1 MNSLKTFIKYY
12 FHYFDPINDKILNLN
27 FPHSS
32 FSIYKIIPCDHLII
46 DRYPF
51 SRHLSTSA
59 YNEWKILIPS
69 DWRNWSGE
77 GLTAIK
83 WRKINRTKRRD
94 ALTNRYAIGPRA
106 PSKMSARQSEQPS
119 QRYERLYR
127 ELRYRF
133 FHSCLSVSR
142 LIATP
147 PPPAISSMALNVPPT
162 YDSPPLQPTNHLL
175 PSPSIRSQWFSARGS
190 ILSSRL
196 CFFYFFSISFF
207 LSSFLRNEAQA
218 KKKISILQNFSTSS
232 RRVNPL
238 KFFSRRSIFPG
249 AGKLKIL

>member
-1 MNSLKTFIKYY
+1 MILLNSLKTSIKYY

-147 PPPAISSMALNVPPT
+147 PPPAISSMALNVPPP
-162 YDSPPLQPTNHLL
+162 SNQRIISFPLHRFDPNDFRRED
-175 PSPSIRSQWFSARGS
+175 RSFPRDYVSF
-190 ILSSRL
+190 I
-196 CFFYFFSISFF
+196 FFRFLSFF
-207 LSSFLRNEAQA
+207 LPFFATKHKR
-218 KKKISILQNFSTSS
+218 KKKYRFSKTFP
-232 RRVNPL
+232 RR
-238 KFFSRRSIFPG
+238 RDE
-249 AGKLKIL
+249 

>member
-1 MNSLKTFIKYY
+1 
-12 FHYFDPINDKILNLN
+12 
-27 FPHSS
+27 
-32 FSIYKIIPCDHLII
+32 
-46 DRYPF
+46 
-51 SRHLSTSA
+51 
-59 YNEWKILIPS
+59 
-69 DWRNWSGE
+69 
-77 GLTAIK
+77 
-83 WRKINRTKRRD
+83 
-94 ALTNRYAIGPRA
+94 
-106 PSKMSARQSEQPS
+106 MSARQSEQPS

-147 PPPAISSMALNVPPT
+147 PPPAISSMALNVPPP
-162 YDSPPLQPTNHLL
+162 SNQRIISFPLHRFDPNDFRREN
-175 PSPSIRSQWFSARGS
+175 RSFPRDYVSF
-190 ILSSRL
+190 I
-196 CFFYFFSISFF
+196 FFFSISFF